1 MNSSSWRSIPTVDRI
16 SDMPDS
22 ILCHILSFHPTKFA
36 ATTSVLSKRWKLVW
50 IAVVALYFD
59 QETFNSFASF
69 RNFVWLSMFTLRDKK
84 SSIYSFT
91 LKCGESS
98 RFTQRDWV
106 KIFKFVMERG
116 IEYLNFDMSGKKCQI
131 KLPLCFLRYNKTL
144 EVLKLSNVQMRD
156 FDQVNFPRLKILE
169 LNYVFFKSRANSVK
183 FLFGCPILEDLQT
196 ELALPILLKTISD
209 SNAEISRD
217 CEEEV

>member
-50 IAVVALYFD
+50 IAVLALYFD

-69 RNFVWLSMFTLRDKK
+69 RDFVWLSMFTLRDEK

-98 RFTQRDWV
+98 RFTQRDWL
-106 KIFKFVMERG
+106 KIFEFVMERG
-116 IEYLNFDMSGKKCQI
+116 IEYLNFDMSGKNCQI
-131 KLPLCFLRYNKTL
+131 KLPLCFLPYNKTL
-144 EVLKLSNVQMRD
+144 EVYLVYIYLNQNILYLIILVQIYIYR
-156 FDQVNFPRLKILE
+156 
-169 LNYVFFKSRANSVK
+169 
-183 FLFGCPILEDLQT
+183 FG
-196 ELALPILLKTISD
+196 
-209 SNAEISRD
+209 
-217 CEEEV
+217 